1 MSTGLI
7 SHHAQPQAIR
17 QISAAFPASFG
28 GTREKR
34 PQLRISQIRERC
46 PKDHTR
52 LRRLVRPWLA
62 QFGRRQRLPP
72 ETAKADTGYHTRL
85 RKLICPW
92 LEQFGCR
99 QRQSQETAR
108 ADRGYHKHT
117 VAARGFLQKQKRP
130 QASPS
135 TP

>member
-1 MSTGLI
+1 MSMGLI
-7 SHHAQPQAIR
+7 SHDAQPQAIR

-34 PQLRISQIRERC
+34 AQLRISQIRERC

-72 ETAKADTGYHTRL
+72 ETSKADKGSHIRL
-85 RKLICPW
+85 RRLVCPW
-92 LEQFGCR
+92 LAQFGR
-99 QRQSQETAR
+99 R
-108 ADRGYHKHT
+108 
-117 VAARGFLQKQKRP
+117 
-130 QASPS
+130 
-135 TP
+135 